1 LLSDFIT
8 GILSLC
14 YLTVIYNEL
23 TSSAMAMQAR
33 QHRDSSD
40 PLSAITYLKQSSAIS
55 LLNELR
61 EEFLN
66 RAVKLNGQL
75 ANNPDRDER
84 IDKFIRSYRHQLLT
98 EGSRENFDAAA
109 NLLLKRFERLCDR
122 LGRDH
127 SQTRVRGSVYR
138 HLLDQ
143 LAINIKHFG
152 FKDFQ
157 VLVTPTLMSPTAL
170 TQLTRGL
177 DKRTLYRAFTSNPQR
192 LPEYF
197 KKGQERLKEME
208 SLIRSEPALSIPPY
222 LRRLYAFSR
231 MPDDIETLL
240 RTHSDAV
247 TKIVVSAAKIKPFR
261 LNRSVVSEVVC
272 RFGAQKAPTK
282 LREIYNIANALAK
295 DPELT
300 HYHSRKSACLYA
312 ALSHLSFARAKQHL
326 ILASKLETKLTDI
339 YQQRKISFD
348 RKQLRTACLKSYD
361 NALWI
366 SELLDSN

>member
-1 LLSDFIT
+1 
-8 GILSLC
+8 
-14 YLTVIYNEL
+14 
-23 TSSAMAMQAR
+23 MAMQAR

-40 PLSAITYLKQSSAIS
+40 PLSAITYPKQSLAIF

-66 RAVKLNGQL
+66 RAVKLNGPI
-75 ANNPDRDER
+75 ANNPDRDAR
-84 IDKFIRSYRHQLLT
+84 IEKFIACYKPRSLGD
-98 EGSRENFDAAA
+98 GSREKFDTAAT
-109 NLLLKRFERLCDR
+109 LLLKRFERLCDR
-122 LGRDH
+122 LDRDH
-127 SQTRVRGSVYR
+127 IQTKVRSSVYR

-143 LAINIKHFG
+143 LAINIKHFD

-157 VLVTPTLMSPTAL
+157 VLVTPTLMSPSAL
-170 TQLTRGL
+170 TQLTKGL

-222 LRRLYAFSR
+222 LRRFYAFSR
-231 MPDDIETLL
+231 MPEDIDTLL

-247 TKIVVSAAKIKPFR
+247 TKIVASRAKIKPFR

-282 LREIYNIANALAK
+282 LREIYKIANALAK

-300 HYHSRKSACLYA
+300 HYHSRKSACLYV
-312 ALSHLSFARAKQHL
+312 ALSHLSFTRAKQHL
-326 ILASKLETKLTDI
+326 ILASKLETKLIDI
-339 YQQRKISFD
+339 YQKSKRVIDGISG
-348 RKQLRTACLKSYD
+348 
-361 NALWI
+361 
-366 SELLDSN
+366 